1 MIGGLWFDPYIG
13 EVFTDPRFLEVDHVV
28 ALAEVHRSGGD
39 RWTPEQREA
48 YANDLSDSSTLMA
61 VSAASN
67 RSKSDRGPDVWMPI
81 RKEYR
86 CVYVQ
91 TWVEIK
97 KRWNLRITESEQK
110 AVLET
115 IASCRAQ

>member
-1 MIGGLWFDPYIG
+1 
-13 EVFTDPRFLEVDHVV
+13 
-28 ALAEVHRSGGD
+28 
-39 RWTPEQREA
+39 
-48 YANDLSDSSTLMA
+48 
-61 VSAASN
+61 
-67 RSKSDRGPDVWMPI
+67 MPI
-81 RKEYR
+81 NREYR

-97 KRWNLRITESEQK
+97 KRWNLRITESEQQ